1 MTENRVDSVTRFTD
15 KAVSLLYLAA
25 NIVVAAAN
33 FASAIL
39 LEAGLSF
46 LGIGVQPPMPSW
58 GSMVKE
64 NYSYILLDSA
74 YLPLLPGAAIMLL
87 VLAFMLLGNGV
98 RDALDIKN

>member
-1 MTENRVDSVTRFTD
+1 
-15 KAVSLLYLAA
+15 
-25 NIVVAAAN
+25 
-33 FASAIL
+33 
-39 LEAGLSF
+39 
-46 LGIGVQPPMPSW
+46 
-58 GSMVKE
+58 MVKE